1 MKQNAITNT
10 NKGSLT
16 NLKRGMA
23 TIEFY
28 QKLKL
33 IRNAYNDGFVVYKH
47 LYKHIK
53 KKYGLKMSYRSFINY
68 AKKEFEPN
76 SNEKEV
82 GKKSGQ
88 VKKVINNNEVIRG
101 ELIEPI
107 NDTPSSKKE
116 EIDEDTQKSMEEYLK
131 NMSHIFEAK
140 KRRNK
145 Q

>member
-1 MKQNAITNT
+1 
-10 NKGSLT
+10 
-16 NLKRGMA
+16 MA

-33 IRNAYNDGFVVYKH
+33 IRDAYNSGFVVYKH
-47 LYKHIK
+47 LYDHIK
-53 KKYGLKMSYRSFINY
+53 NKHGLKMSYRSFINY
-68 AKKEFEPN
+68 AKKEFDSN

-88 VKKVINNNEVIRG
+88 AKNVSNDDEVIEG
-101 ELIEPI
+101 ELIEPV
-107 NDTPSSKKE
+107 NDTSSLEKE
-116 EIDEDTQKSMEEYLK
+116 EIDEDAQKSMEEYLK

-140 KRRNK
+140 KRSKR

>member
-1 MKQNAITNT
+1 MKQNATLYAKI
-10 NKGSLT
+10 GSYT
-16 NLKRGMA
+16 NLERGKA

-28 QKLKL
+28 QNLKA
-33 IRNAYNDGFVVYKH
+33 IREAYNNGYVVYKH
-47 LYKHIK
+47 LYYYIK
-53 KKYGLKMSYRSFINY
+53 AKQNLKMSYRSFINY

-88 VKKVINNNEVIRG
+88 AEKVSNKNEVIEG

-107 NDTPSSKKE
+107 NDTSLEKE
-116 EIDEDTQKSMEEYLK
+116 EIDDDTLASMEEYMK

-140 KRRNK
+140 KRSKK